1 MDSSRQHRFSFLLV
15 LSLLWSIGA
24 SSARART
31 TVEVTLTNLA
41 QTYDKT
47 QKSAGCQTK
56 PANVATSI
64 TYKDVGSG
72 TGRVE
77 AGSYGVTCKV
87 TALGKS
93 GSATGT
99 LVIKP
104 ASQTI
109 AFAPIADQP
118 IGTPPFALIAS
129 ATSGLPVTFASN
141 SPDVCTVAGELVSLV
156 KAGTCSVTSS
166 QDGDSNYLPA
176 PTSLQT
182 FNVTPASSEL
192 RYVEAYDSGFQG
204 DWRVEEWDP
213 IDVNP
218 NAPAPGRTG
227 TAIEVRHDGNGWG
240 AAGLANMRDWN
251 NVHYMYLNEFR
262 TIEFDLYVEPD
273 STGIQ
278 NLYFILDDAG
288 YCAEPPLVSFIP
300 GWDPSRPQD
309 IAGRWIPVRIGLD
322 QIGATV
328 PKFMRF
334 LFFNASSSRPHYR
347 LANVRLGWIEDL
359 TPPQFTSVTATPN
372 LTNDELTL
380 AFTNDRAT
388 TVTKVEWG
396 AGDYSQVINGTDE
409 ELTTSHSV
417 VLAPVARGITYQY
430 RITVAAP
437 HSDPAVPPTSSVYS
451 GTYTMPAVPT
461 APPVITA
468 FTASPA
474 EIAVGDAS
482 RLTWSVTGYDTLA
495 IDQGVGSVA
504 QIPGATGVS
513 VAPTQTTTYTLTA
526 SNAHG
531 TVTRTVLVTTHAV
544 PTVVSFTAAPAKVGA
559 SGTSV
564 LTWDVT
570 NFESISID
578 HGVGVVTGIAG
589 STGVT
594 VQPNATTTY
603 VLTAAN
609 AYGTV
614 RQTVTVT
621 VETAPPANPI
631 WVMGYY
637 IGYHRGLQS
646 PAEVDYGAMTH
657 IIIGNVFPNADGTL
671 DRGFA
676 YGGIDWAKEAVQRA
690 HAAGIK
696 ALLMVGGAGSIDG
709 FRATSDPAKR
719 ASVVAALKAL
729 VLECGFDGID
739 LDWEP
744 LDPDLDAATSLA
756 LVQALQAPDV
766 LPRSAYIYTLPVGW
780 NNQNY
785 NPMIHPFY
793 GQIAQH
799 FDRVSPMSYSMMWLP
814 GWESWHTG
822 ALVGNTPLTPSSID
836 NSVQALRAS
845 GIPASKIGIGIGFY
859 GDALEPVPSA
869 SPSQYVTAP
878 HQATDHAMWRFGD
891 NIFSYSNIMQLFHN
905 GQRYRWD
912 DAARV
917 PYLSIP
923 NPTTVSIPG
932 AGNVRPTYITYD
944 DEQSIAEKGSYVRRN
959 GLGGVMIW
967 AISEGYLSWKTSG
980 EKDPL
985 MKAIVAAFRQP

>member
-1 MDSSRQHRFSFLLV
+1 MDSSQRKRFSFFFILFLLC
-15 LSLLWSIGA
+15 SIGA
-24 SSARART
+24 SSANAAT
-31 TVEVTLTNLA
+31 AVQVTLSKLT
-41 QTYDKT
+41 QTFDGT
-47 QKSAGCQTK
+47 QKSATCQTK
-56 PANVATSI
+56 PGNVATAL
-64 TYKDVGSG
+64 TYTDVGSG
-72 TGRVE
+72 TGRIN
-77 AGSYGVTCKV
+77 AGSYGVTCTV
-87 TALGKS
+87 TAPGKS

-99 LVIKP
+99 LVIAR

-109 AFAPIADQP
+109 SFPAVGDKTMGA
-118 IGTPPFALIAS
+118 PPFALVAN
-129 ATSGLPVTFASN
+129 ATSGLPVSFASN
-141 SPDVCTVAGELVSLV
+141 PPDVCTVAGVMVSLA
-156 KAGTCSVTSS
+156 KAGTCSITAS
-166 QDGDSNYLPA
+166 QGGNLNYLSA
-176 PTSLQT
+176 PTISQA
-182 FNVTPASSEL
+182 FNVTTTSAGL
-192 RYVEAYDSGFQG
+192 HYVTAYDSGFQG

-213 IDVNP
+213 VDVNP
-218 NAPAPGRTG
+218 SAPAPGRTG
-227 TAIEVRHDGNGWG
+227 TAIEIRHDVNGWG
-240 AAGLANMRDWN
+240 GAGLANMLDWN
-251 NVHYMYLNEFR
+251 HVHYMYLNEFK

-278 NLYFILDDAG
+278 NLYFILDDSS
-288 YCAEPPLVSFIP
+288 YSAEPPLVSFIP

-309 IAGRWIPVRIGLD
+309 IAGRWIPVKINLD

-372 LTNDELTL
+372 LTNDKLTL
-380 AFTNDRAT
+380 DFTNDRAT

-396 AGDYSQVINGTDE
+396 VGDYSHVITGNAQ
-409 ELTTSHSV
+409 ELAPSHSV
-417 VLAPVARGITYQY
+417 VLAPVARGTTIQY

-461 APPVITA
+461 APPVISA

-474 EIAVGDAS
+474 EIAVGDAA
-482 RLTWSVTGYDTLA
+482 RLTWSVTDYDTLT

-504 QIPGATGVS
+504 QVPGAAGVS

-526 SNAHG
+526 ANAHG

-544 PTVVSFTAAPAKVGA
+544 PTVLSLTATPAKVGA

-564 LTWDVT
+564 LTWEVA
-570 NFESISID
+570 NFDSISID
-578 HGVGVVTGIAG
+578 HGVGTVTGIAG
-589 STGVT
+589 STGVP
-594 VQPNATTTY
+594 VHPGATTTY
-603 VLTAAN
+603 VLSAAN
-609 AYGTV
+609 TYGTV

-621 VETAPPANPI
+621 VETAPPTNAI

-637 IGYHRGLQS
+637 IGYHRTLQAPS
-646 PAEVDYGAMTH
+646 EVDYGAMTH
-657 IIIGNVFPNADGTL
+657 IIIGNVFPNPDGTL

-676 YGGIDWAKEAVQRA
+676 YGGIDWAKESVQRA

-696 ALLMVGGAGSIDG
+696 ALVMFGSAGSIDG

-719 ASVVAALKAL
+719 AAVVAGLKAL
-729 VLECGFDGID
+729 VLECGFDGVD

-756 LVQALQAPDV
+756 LVQALQAPDA

-785 NPMIHPFY
+785 NPMIHPFF
-793 GQIAQH
+793 GQIAQS

-822 ALVGNTPLTPSSID
+822 ALTGNTPLAPSSIE
-836 NSVQALRAS
+836 NSVQALLAD

-859 GDALEPVPSA
+859 GDALENDPSA

-878 HQATDHAMWRFGD
+878 HQSTDHAMWRFGD
-891 NIFSYSNIMQLFHN
+891 NVFSYSNIMKLFYN

-923 NPTTVSIPG
+923 NPTNVSIPG
-932 AGNVRPTYITYD
+932 AGDVRPTFITYD
-944 DEQSIAEKGSYVRRN
+944 NEQSIAEKGSYVRRN

-967 AISEGYLSWKTSG
+967 AISEGYLSWKSTG

-985 MKAIVAAFRQP
+985 MKAIVAAFRQ

>member
-1 MDSSRQHRFSFLLV
+1 MDSSQRKRFFLFLV
-15 LSLLWSIGA
+15 LFLSCSIGA
-24 SSARART
+24 SSASAAT
-31 TVEVTLTNLA
+31 AVQVTLTKLV
-41 QTYDKT
+41 QTYDGT

-64 TYKDVGSG
+64 TYQDVGSG
-72 TGRVE
+72 TGRIN
-77 AGSYGVTCKV
+77 AGSYGVTCTV
-87 TALGKS
+87 TTLGKS
-93 GSATGT
+93 GSGTGT
-99 LVIKP
+99 LVVKP

-109 AFAPIADQP
+109 AFAAIGDEA
-118 IGTPPFALIAS
+118 IGTPPFALAAN
-129 ATSGLPVTFASN
+129 ATSGLPVSFTSS
-141 SPDVCTVAGELVSLV
+141 SPDVCTVAGVTVSLV
-156 KAGTCSVTSS
+156 KAGTCSITAS
-166 QDGDSNYLPA
+166 QGGNLNYLPA
-176 PTSLQT
+176 PNVSKS
-182 FNVTPASSEL
+182 FNVTAATSGL
-192 RYVEAYDSGFQG
+192 HYITAYQSGFQG

-213 IDVNP
+213 VYINP
-218 NAPAPGRTG
+218 NATAPGRTG
-227 TAIEVRHDGNGWG
+227 TAIEVQHDVNGWG
-240 AAGLANMRDWN
+240 GAGLANMLDWN
-251 NVHYMYLNEFR
+251 NVHSMYLNEFK

-273 STGIQ
+273 STGIE
-278 NLYFILDDAG
+278 NLHFILDDVG
-288 YCAEPPLVSFIP
+288 YCAEPPLVSFIS

-309 IAGRWIPVRIGLD
+309 ITGHWIPVRINLD

-334 LFFNASSSRPHYR
+334 LFFNSSSFRPHYR

-359 TPPQFTSVTATPN
+359 TPPQFTTVTATPN
-372 LTNDELTL
+372 LTNDDLTL
-380 AFTNDRAT
+380 AFTNDRST

-396 AGDYSQVINGTDE
+396 VGDYGHVITGNAQ
-409 ELTTSHSV
+409 ELATSHSV
-417 VLAPVARGITYQY
+417 VLAPVARGNTYQY

-437 HSDPAVPPTSSVYS
+437 HSDPTIPPTSSAYT

-461 APPVITA
+461 APPVIST

-474 EIAVGDAS
+474 EIAVGDAAH
-482 RLTWSVTGYDTLA
+482 LTWSVTDYDTLT

-504 QIPGATGVS
+504 QVPGSTGVS
-513 VAPTQTTTYTLTA
+513 VAPVQTTTYTLTA
-526 SNAHG
+526 SNSYG

-544 PTVVSFTAAPAKVGA
+544 PVVLSFTAAPAKVGA

-564 LTWDVT
+564 LTWNVT
-570 NFESISID
+570 DYDSISID

-589 STGVT
+589 STGAPVH
-594 VQPNATTTY
+594 PSGTTTY
-603 VLTAAN
+603 VLSAAN

-637 IGYHRGLQS
+637 IGYHRALQPPS
-646 PAEVDYGAMTH
+646 EVDYGAMTH
-657 IIIGNVFPNADGTL
+657 IIIGNVFPNPDGTL

-696 ALLMVGGAGSIDG
+696 ALVMFGGAGSIDG

-719 ASVVAALKAL
+719 AAVVANLKAL
-729 VLECGFDGID
+729 VLECGFDGLD

-744 LDPDLDAATSLA
+744 LDPDLDAASSVA
-756 LVQALQAPDV
+756 LVQALQAPDA

-780 NNQNY
+780 NNMNY

-793 GQIAQH
+793 GQIAQY

-822 ALVGNTPLTPSSID
+822 ALMGNTPLTPSSID
-836 NSVQALRAS
+836 NSVQALLAD

-859 GDALEPVPSA
+859 GDALENDPA
-869 SPSQYVTAP
+869 ALPSQYVTAP
-878 HQATDHAMWRFGD
+878 HQSTDHAMWRFGD
-891 NIFSYSNIMQLFHN
+891 NVFSYSNIMQMFYN

-923 NPTTVSIPG
+923 DPTTVSISG

-944 DEQSIAEKGSYVRRN
+944 NEQSIAEKGSYVRRN

-967 AISEGYLSWKTSG
+967 AISEGYLSWKSSG

-985 MKAIVAAFRQP
+985 MKAIVAAFR